1 MFYFLE
7 AVNAPALC
15 RSCVHDQE
23 REITSEPSA
32 PGPSAPPPS
41 DPAPEPGSYADLVPG
56 PRSPRPRMPFH
67 LTEGPSGLEPARSAS
82 DAEGALPSGARRL
95 RLAASRYVDQGRLEE
110 AIECIRELAS
120 KLAFPESEEEL
131 PSFGARRERGIRE
144 GSMDT
149 PEVGPASG
157 SSDDSPLAP
166 RRGDPGALPTHGDDP
181 EGIPGLPG
189 QGDPE

>member
-23 REITSEPSA
+23 REITSEPSSS
-32 PGPSAPPPS
+32 GPSAPPPS
-41 DPAPEPGSYADLVPG
+41 EPAPEPDVYAGLVPG
-56 PRSPRPRMPFH
+56 PRSPRPRTPFH
-67 LTEGPSGLEPARSAS
+67 VTEGPSGLASARSVS
-82 DAEGALPSGARRL
+82 DGGGALPSGARRL

-110 AIECIRELAS
+110 AIDCIRELAV

-131 PSFGARRERGIRE
+131 PSLGALPERATRERSLDI
-144 GSMDT
+144 

-157 SSDDSPLAP
+157 SSEGSPSA
-166 RRGDPGALPTHGDDP
+166 RRGGDPGALPTHGDGPENTPRLLGRVDP
-181 EGIPGLPG
+181 E
-189 QGDPE
+189 